1 MLAEV
6 NAIGSLQCFAN
17 SIINLLSGIRIPI
30 DVVFGLS
37 SFGKISFRS
46 KTNVTGPGKR

>member
-6 NAIGSLQCFAN
+6 SAIGSLQCLAN
-17 SIINLLSGIRIPI
+17 SIMNLLSGIRIPME
-30 DVVFGLS
+30 VVLGFS

-46 KTNVTGPGKR
+46 KTNVTGPGNR